1 MGSDMQIQD
10 QINMWTGLFAALGT
24 LLGTLGTLLVSY
36 MKGKS
41 GLDATID
48 ARIHAILDR
57 QDKELQSKI
66 AELREKSALVKQ
78 LEHEGR
84 SCEQRCSDLERELA
98 ELRHEIAILRS
109 EVQEVSDAQ
118 PL

>member
-1 MGSDMQIQD
+1 MGNDMQIQD

-24 LLGTLGTLLVSY
+24 LLGTLGTLLFGY

-48 ARIHAILDR
+48 ARIHAMLDR
-57 QDKELQSKI
+57 QDKELQNKI
-66 AELREKSALVKQ
+66 AELREKSDLVKR

-84 SCEQRCSDLERELA
+84 SCEQRCSDLERELG
-98 ELRHEIAILRS
+98 ELRHEIAILRAR
-109 EVQEVSDAQ
+109 VQEVSDVQ
-118 PL
+118 TL